1 MQNSIVLDKV
11 VKTRPSM
18 VFEVRNEEKSP
29 QKSDTKHE
37 KQWGVVKI
45 TINRLGYKSHIT
57 SISRRAPNRYFISLA
72 ETVARRTWKINTKKE
87 GQLSCKLCVQLGA
100 AFVRVGEGWV
110 R

>member
-1 MQNSIVLDKV
+1 MNKKV
-11 VKTRPSM
+11 DSNLTQSRETVGSR
-18 VFEVRNEEKSP
+18 
-29 QKSDTKHE
+29 
-37 KQWGVVKI
+37 I

-87 GQLSCKLCVQLGA
+87 GQLSCKLCVQLEA
-100 AFVRVGEGWV
+100 AFLGVGEGWV